1 MDKQQDHAEHE
12 APSNPNLAR
21 DQLANE
27 RTLLAWVRTSIAIM
41 ALGFVVAR
49 FGLYIGELRQGAP
62 RTPSTGIATIFGTV
76 LVVCGAVLIVLATA
90 RYARTGEAL
99 ERDVYRWSPAVSYV
113 LAATLVFVAALLAIY
128 LVATA

>member
-1 MDKQQDHAEHE
+1 VDTQQDRPERE

-27 RTLLAWVRTSIAIM
+27 RTLLAWIRTSIAIM
-41 ALGFVVAR
+41 GLGFVVAR
-49 FGLYIGELRQGAP
+49 FGLYIGELRQESP
-62 RTPSTGIATIFGTV
+62 RTHATGIATIFGTA

-90 RYARTGEAL
+90 RYVRTGEGL
-99 ERDVYRWSPAVSYV
+99 ERNVYRWSPGAAYG
-113 LAATLVFVAALLAIY
+113 LAAIVVAVAALLAIF